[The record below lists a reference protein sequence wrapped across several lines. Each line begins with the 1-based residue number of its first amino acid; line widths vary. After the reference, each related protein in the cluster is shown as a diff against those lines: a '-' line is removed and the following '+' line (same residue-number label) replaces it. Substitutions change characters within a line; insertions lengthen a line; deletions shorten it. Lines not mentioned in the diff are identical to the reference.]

1 MVTNMP
7 SKDPSDRQ
15 EPTQNSRDQSNSS
28 TDSNL
33 AERLER
39 LKSKLDNPELA
50 KKAGREDPK
59 QGDSASTKAGIGQA
73 FRLSSEFIAGVVV
86 GAGMGYLVDT
96 FFGTSP
102 WGMIF
107 FLLLGFAAAVL
118 NVMRAAGMVA
128 ESQMR
133 LKPAHDLHNQRHDD
147 DSDEEAKK

>member
-7 SKDPSDRQ
+7 SKDPEDRQ
-15 EPTQNSRDQSNSS
+15 QPTPQSSDSAQASPESS
-28 TDSNL
+28 LD
-33 AERLER
+33 ERLER
-39 LKSKLDNPELA
+39 LRSKLDNPELA

-59 QGDSASTKAGIGQA
+59 QGDSSSTKAGIGQA

-133 LKPAHDLHNQRHDD
+133 LKPAHDMHNQRHSDE
-147 DSDEEAKK
+147 SDEEAKK

>member
-1 MVTNMP
+1 MP

-15 EPTQNSRDQSNSS
+15 EPAQNSDDQSNSS
-28 TDSNL
+28 PDSNL
-33 AERLER
+33 DERLER

-59 QGDSASTKAGIGQA
+59 QGGSGGNKAGIGQA

-118 NVMRAAGMVA
+118 NVMRAAGMIA

-133 LKPAHDLHNQRHDD
+133 LKPAHDMHNQRHSDE
-147 DSDEEAKK
+147 SDEEAKK